1 MKAKRMIAAL
11 ATTAAVLG
19 LGVAT
24 AAPASAATGT
34 WVPYGNDNPIIG
46 SPATWK
52 CAGSKAIAT
61 DVLAQVCAI
70 RSKGGGSVQGAVIVR
85 NNRSGLFSTTA
96 EMDLLDVNSG
106 SELGMWSCAS
116 SGVAPNSWSVCF
128 GKTIAWGQTVNSAG
142 WAKGVYLGISGNV

>member
-1 MKAKRMIAAL
+1 MRIMKLIAG
-11 ATTAAVLG
+11 TTAAFLG
-19 LGVAT
+19 LSLTMAGT
-24 AAPASAATGT
+24 ASAAAGT

-52 CAGSKAIAT
+52 CAGSRTVAT
-61 DVLAQVCAI
+61 NVIAQVCAI
-70 RSKGGGSVQGAVIVR
+70 RSKSGGSVQGAVIVR

-96 EMDLLDVNSG
+96 EMDLQDVNSG
-106 SELGMWSCAS
+106 SELGLWSCAS
-116 SGVAPNSWSVCF
+116 SGVAANSWSVCF